1 MDHYAGF
8 FKSFIEILYSIPTEW
23 KKQHTFQ
30 NMEVRYDP
38 TLEPLA
44 KQGEMPNEMYQQVF
58 RGRKQGRLTAKNLW
72 PNHLEAY
79 FYEQMKEWIET
90 DG

>member
-1 MDHYAGF
+1 M
-8 FKSFIEILYSIPTEW
+8 
-23 KKQHTFQ
+23 
-30 NMEVRYDP
+30 
-38 TLEPLA
+38 
-44 KQGEMPNEMYQQVF
+44 F

-72 PNHLEAY
+72 PNHLDTKHNRY